1 MNTSTPTT
9 RTADAD
15 AVTVLE
21 QFASG
26 VPLDPVIAER
36 VHARAE
42 QITAAVRQTRGL
54 IDDDT
59 FQSLLDDET

>member
-1 MNTSTPTT
+1 MNTGTPTA
-9 RTADAD
+9 RLADADAD
-15 AVTVLE
+15 AVLE
-21 QFASG
+21 QFAAG
-26 VPLDPVIAER
+26 TPLDPVIAER

-42 QITAAVRQTRGL
+42 QITEDIRLTRGH